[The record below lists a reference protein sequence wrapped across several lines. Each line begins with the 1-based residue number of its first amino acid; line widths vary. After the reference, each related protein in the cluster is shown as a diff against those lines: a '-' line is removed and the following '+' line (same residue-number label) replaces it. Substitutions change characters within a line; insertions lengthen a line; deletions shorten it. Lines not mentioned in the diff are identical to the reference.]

1 MATPDETELI
11 TPDSDIQQ
19 IYMQIMTLVYHKV
32 WTVFILLKVSH
43 RHLYCAWFQSEYDRL
58 FQ

>member
-1 MATPDETELI
+1 MAVPDETELI

-32 WTVFILLKVSH
+32 RILHDAIISS
-43 RHLYCAWFQSEYDRL
+43 FDFNIFRL
-58 FQ
+58 WV